1 MNAALLALAAIAF
14 WATNAMTARL
24 ALGQLDV
31 AQIQLLQFTG
41 AALVFAMAFGTRRA
55 TKQVVSPVASLV
67 LGLIGLTGTM
77 VFQYI
82 AFAYGPI
89 GEVNIVAYAWP
100 LLAALALLARGA
112 VPRPFI
118 FLGLTAMGFVGAALV
133 VFRPG
138 EGPMFASLTIGH
150 VAAIASALC
159 MAAYTV
165 AIGSVAIDQHL
176 AHLGGAIAGI
186 VIAIAW
192 CMFSA
197 VDWPDPTEPVF
208 WLGLYLGMGP
218 IGVGYLLWAK
228 AMSRD
233 ATGQVSMLGYLTP
246 VASTV
251 LLMASGESI
260 HILAL
265 LGAGIV
271 VIACA
276 AIGFESRS
284 HVSA

>member
-24 ALGQLDV
+24 ALRQLDV
-31 AQIQLLQFTG
+31 AQIQLLQFAG
-41 AALVFAMAFGTRRA
+41 AALVFAVALWANTGSRR
-55 TKQVVSPVASLV
+55 VRFPIASLS

-77 VFQYI
+77 AFQYI

-100 LLAALALLARGA
+100 VLAALALLARGA
-112 VPRPFI
+112 VPRPLNFI
-118 FLGLTAMGFVGAALV
+118 GLTGLGFVGAALV

-138 EGPMFASLTIGH
+138 DGPMFASLTIGH
-150 VAAIASALC
+150 LAAIASALC

-165 AIGSVAIDQHL
+165 AIGSVAIDQRL
-176 AHLGGAIAGI
+176 AHFGGAIAGFC
-186 VIAIAW
+186 IAVVW

-197 VDWPDPTEPVF
+197 VDWPDPVKPAF
-208 WLGLYLGMGP
+208 WVGLYLGIGP
-218 IGVGYLLWAK
+218 IGAGYLLWAK
-228 AMSRD
+228 AMSKD

-246 VASTV
+246 VASTG
-251 LLMASGESI
+251 LLIASGESI
-260 HILAL
+260 PALAL

-271 VIACA
+271 VVACA

>member
-1 MNAALLALAAIAF
+1 MNAVLLALAAIAF

-24 ALGQLDV
+24 ALGHLDV
-31 AQIQLLQFTG
+31 AQIQLLQFAG
-41 AALVFAMAFGTRRA
+41 AALVFAVALGAKGAR
-55 TKQVVSPVASLV
+55 KQAASPVASLL

-112 VPRPFI
+112 VPRPLV
-118 FLGLTAMGFVGAALV
+118 FLGLTAIGFFGAALV

-138 EGPMFASLTIGH
+138 EGPMFASLTLGH

-176 AHLGGAIAGI
+176 AHLGGAVAGLL
-186 VIAIAW
+186 VAIAW
-192 CMFSA
+192 CVFSA
-197 VDWPDPTEPVF
+197 VDWPNPAESAF

-233 ATGQVSMLGYLTP
+233 VTGQVSMLGYLTP
-246 VASTV
+246 VASTA

-260 HILAL
+260 HMLAL
-265 LGAGIV
+265 LGACIV
-271 VIACA
+271 VVACA

>member
-31 AQIQLLQFTG
+31 AQIQLLQFAG
-41 AALVFAMAFGTRRA
+41 AALVFAVALGAKRK
-55 TKQVVSPVASLV
+55 TKTSGSPLASLS

-89 GEVNIVAYAWP
+89 GEVNIVAYDWP

-112 VPRPFI
+112 VPRPLI
-118 FLGLTAMGFVGAALV
+118 FVGLTALGFVGAALV

-138 EGPMFASLTIGH
+138 EGPIFASFTVGH
-150 VAAIASALC
+150 LAAIASALC

-165 AIGSVAIDQHL
+165 AIGGVAIDQHL
-176 AHLGGAIAGI
+176 AHLGGAVAG
-186 VIAIAW
+186 VFIAIAW
-192 CMFSA
+192 CMFSH
-197 VDWPDPTEPVF
+197 VNLPLPTEPAF
-208 WLGLYLGMGP
+208 WLGLYLGIGP

-246 VASTV
+246 VASTA
-251 LLMASGESI
+251 LLLASGESI
-260 HILAL
+260 HMLAL
-265 LGAGIV
+265 LGAVIV
-271 VIACA
+271 VVACA